1 MLVVNNLPAN
11 AGDLRDVGLIPGSG
25 RSHGGGHGNPLQA
38 RQCLLPGDS
47 HGQRSQR
54 VGQDLSN
61 LARMHISLY
70 LVGYPITLCCMRC
83 ILHFGDYPVST
94 VGLLNIVHCLL
105 D

>member
-38 RQCLLPGDS
+38 RQRLLPGDS
-47 HGQRSQR
+47 HGQRSQG

-61 LARMHISLY
+61 LARTHILY
-70 LVGYPITLCCMRC
+70 TWWDTPLLCVACAASSTLE
-83 ILHFGDYPVST
+83 T
-94 VGLLNIVHCLL
+94 TQCLL
-105 D
+105 LDS